1 MKFLI
6 VGLGNPGEKYS
17 NTRHNIGFKA
27 LDHVEKQANAFFVS
41 DKYGSIC
48 NFKYKGRQIY
58 LLKPNTFMNL
68 SGTAVRYWMDKE
80 KIVKDNIL
88 VVTDDLNLPLAT
100 LRLKKK
106 GSDGGHNG
114 LKNIQEKLNSNV
126 YPRLRIGVGNDFPKG
141 KQIDYVLGDW
151 SAEEL
156 VVIEDKIETI
166 KEMILGFCFNGLNNT
181 MNTYNNK

>member
-1 MKFLI
+1 
-6 VGLGNPGEKYS
+6 
-17 NTRHNIGFKA
+17 
-27 LDHVEKQANAFFVS
+27 
-41 DKYGSIC
+41 
-48 NFKYKGRQIY
+48 
-58 LLKPNTFMNL
+58 MNL

-80 KIVKDNIL
+80 KIIKDNIL

>member
-1 MKFLI
+1 
-6 VGLGNPGEKYS
+6 
-17 NTRHNIGFKA
+17 
-27 LDHVEKQANAFFVS
+27 
-41 DKYGSIC
+41 
-48 NFKYKGRQIY
+48 
-58 LLKPNTFMNL
+58 MNL

-80 KIVKDNIL
+80 KIIKDNIL

-126 YPRLRIGVGNDFPKG
+126 YPRLRIGVGNDFSKG
-141 KQIDYVLGDW
+141 KQVDYVLGDW

-156 VVIEDKIETI
+156 VVIDDKIDTI

>member
-1 MKFLI
+1 
-6 VGLGNPGEKYS
+6 
-17 NTRHNIGFKA
+17 
-27 LDHVEKQANAFFVS
+27 
-41 DKYGSIC
+41 
-48 NFKYKGRQIY
+48 
-58 LLKPNTFMNL
+58 MNL

-126 YPRLRIGVGNDFPKG
+126 YPRLRIGVGNDFSKG

-156 VVIEDKIETI
+156 VIVEDKIETI

>member
-1 MKFLI
+1 
-6 VGLGNPGEKYS
+6 
-17 NTRHNIGFKA
+17 
-27 LDHVEKQANAFFVS
+27 
-41 DKYGSIC
+41 
-48 NFKYKGRQIY
+48 
-58 LLKPNTFMNL
+58 MNL

-114 LKNIQEKLNSNV
+114 LKNIQQKLNSNV
-126 YPRLRIGVGNDFPKG
+126 YPRLRIGVGNDFSKG

-156 VVIEDKIETI
+156 VIVEDKIETI